1 MFEPSSAPTSNASV
15 AEFTVAPARPGQF
28 PLELETEFAE
38 LQAASPAGGIVPAL
52 LAAGGLFHVL
62 LIAERNALSLPPLIF
77 AERGGPATV
86 VLACLLLMPPA
97 FRQKD
102 TGRTC
107 LVLFMMI
114 LIMALLAGVPFA
126 GAQQLLPMQT
136 GVAVLLLLFGWLAAL
151 PRSWVSLL
159 AAGALLADSASL
171 LLSPALQSF
180 GAAVTLESF
189 WAPGFAVALL
199 LLLAGVRQSEARR
212 DFLLLRR
219 AAFAGVP
226 GTAGTA
232 EDTRHLDPE
241 TGVANRLAFD
251 MRFRAAWEQAA
262 GRRHSVALLF
272 FSVDSFAEQK
282 RDLGYKFSELLQST
296 VAGLLKDG
304 LRRSDDM
311 VARFDNHHFVVMLP
325 GVGTDG
331 ATQIAERLRGCVED
345 AAVFLNGK
353 RRQATVTVGVASLR
367 AKRGVARE
375 KLIDCAVQALDQGR
389 ATGTNLV
396 CVEGRGCIPSMS

>member
-1 MFEPSSAPTSNASV
+1 MFEPSSALPSKAPVTGL
-15 AEFTVAPARPGQF
+15 TGAPARPGHF

-38 LQAASPAGGIVPAL
+38 LQAASPAGGVVPAL

-62 LIAERNALSLPPLIF
+62 LIAERNALALPPIVF

-86 VLACLLLMPPA
+86 LLACLLLMPAA
-97 FRQKD
+97 FRQKE
-102 TGRTC
+102 TGRVC
-107 LVLFMMI
+107 LILYMMI
-114 LIMALLAGVPFA
+114 LIMALLAGVPYA

-136 GVAVLLLLFGWLAAL
+136 GVAVLLVLFGWLAAL

-171 LLSPALQSF
+171 LLSPAIRSV
-180 GAAVTLESF
+180 GTAVTLESF

-212 DFLLLRR
+212 DFLLLRK

-226 GTAGTA
+226 GAAGPS

-272 FSVDSFAEQK
+272 FSIDSFAEHK

-296 VAGLLKDG
+296 VAGQLKDG

-311 VARFDNHHFVVMLP
+311 VARFDHQHFVVMLP

-331 ATQIAERLRGCVED
+331 ATQIAERLRGCVEESG
-345 AAVFLNGK
+345 VFANGK
-353 RRQATVTVGVASLR
+353 RHQATVTVGVASLR

-389 ATGTNLV
+389 ATGINLV